1 MMIER
6 IRREHGY
13 MVRLLAILRHKLN
26 EIKEENAINYSLVSE
41 IVDYLS
47 NHSEKNSS
55 SERRYSLPS
64 FPQALR

>member
-26 EIKEENAINYSLVSE
+26 EIKQERAINYALVSE

-47 NHSEKNSS
+47 NHSEKFTILKKTFSIATS
-55 SERRYSLPS
+55 
-64 FPQALR
+64 

>member
-26 EIKEENAINYSLVSE
+26 EIKQENAINYALVSE

-47 NHSEKNSS
+47 NHSEKIHHLKKTFSTITS
-55 SERRYSLPS
+55 
-64 FPQALR
+64 